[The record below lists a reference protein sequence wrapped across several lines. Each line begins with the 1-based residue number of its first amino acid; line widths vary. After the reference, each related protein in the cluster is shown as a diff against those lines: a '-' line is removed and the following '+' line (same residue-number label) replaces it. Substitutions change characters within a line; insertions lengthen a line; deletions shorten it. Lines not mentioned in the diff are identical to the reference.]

1 MSNQPPSPQGGNFR
15 PAESAKRTR
24 PAGPAGHSTSQSG
37 TVRLH
42 VFLARAGAGSR
53 RAMEAAIV
61 AGRVEVN
68 GEVVKTLGTRIDPS
82 REDVRLDGQPVGST
96 PQCRLVVAVHKPP
109 GVITT
114 ARDPEGRRTVLDL
127 LPADLREVRLY
138 PVGRL
143 DAPSEGLVILTNDGE
158 LAERL
163 MHPRYGHERE
173 YAVEVRGNPP
183 RDLAKRF
190 AEGISIGDP
199 RPARAEVRNLRQRR
213 GGATLRLVL
222 REGRNRQIRRMLG
235 AVGIK
240 VVTLRRLRVATV
252 RLGALAPGGV
262 RVLNAGQ
269 CAELQT
275 AVASPPSASGA
286 DPP

>member
-1 MSNQPPSPQGGNFR
+1 
-15 PAESAKRTR
+15 
-24 PAGPAGHSTSQSG
+24 
-37 TVRLH
+37 VRLH

-53 RAMEAAIV
+53 RAMEKAIE
-61 AGRVEVN
+61 AGRVQVD
-68 GEVVKTLGTRIDPS
+68 GQVVTTLGIRINPAQA
-82 REDVRLDGQPVGST
+82 EVRLDDQPISSSSE
-96 PQCRLVVAVHKPP
+96 CRLVVAVHKPP

-114 ARDPEGRRTVLDL
+114 VRDPEGRPTVLDL
-127 LPADLREVRLY
+127 LPADLRAARLY

-143 DAPSEGLVILTNDGE
+143 DAPSTGLVLLTNDGD

-183 RDLAKRF
+183 RDLVRRF
-190 AEGISIGDP
+190 AEGVSIGDP

-235 AVGIK
+235 AVGTK

-262 RVLNAGQ
+262 RVLNASQ
-269 CAELQT
+269 CAELQAAAAT
-275 AVASPPSASGA
+275 PPSAAAA
-286 DPP
+286 DPA

>member
-1 MSNQPPSPQGGNFR
+1 MSRRPPAPRGRSQR
-15 PAESAKRTR
+15 AAKPGTR
-24 PAGPAGHSTSQSG
+24 AGPDEPDSQSANRSES
-37 TVRLH
+37 VRLH

-53 RAMEAAIV
+53 RAMEKAIE
-61 AGRVEVN
+61 AGRVQVD
-68 GEVVKTLGTRIDPS
+68 GQVVTTLGIRINPALA
-82 REDVRLDGQPVGST
+82 EVRLDDQPVSSSSE
-96 PQCRLVVAVHKPP
+96 CRLVVAVHKPP

-114 ARDPEGRRTVLDL
+114 VRDPEGRRTVLDL
-127 LPADLREVRLY
+127 LPADLRAARLY

-143 DAPSEGLVILTNDGE
+143 DAPSTGLVLLTNDGD

-222 REGRNRQIRRMLG
+222 REGRNRQIRRMLS
-235 AVGIK
+235 AVGVQ

-269 CAELQT
+269 CAELQA
-275 AVASPPSASGA
+275 AVATPPSAAAA
-286 DPP
+286 DPA

>member
-1 MSNQPPSPQGGNFR
+1 
-15 PAESAKRTR
+15 
-24 PAGPAGHSTSQSG
+24 
-37 TVRLH
+37 
-42 VFLARAGAGSR
+42 
-53 RAMEAAIV
+53 METAIE
-61 AGRVEVN
+61 AGRVQVD
-68 GEVVKTLGTRIDPS
+68 GKVVQTLGTRIDPS
-82 REDVRLDGQPVGST
+82 RVDVRLDGQPISSS
-96 PQCRLVVAVHKPP
+96 PECRLVVAVHKPP

-114 ARDPEGRRTVLDL
+114 ARDPQGRRTVLDL

-143 DAPSEGLVILTNDGE
+143 DVPSQGLVLLTNDGE

-183 RDLAKRF
+183 RDLARRF

-222 REGRNRQIRRMLG
+222 REGRNRQIRRMLSV
-235 AVGIK
+235 VGTK
-240 VVTLRRLRVATV
+240 VVTLRRLRIATV
-252 RLGALAPGGV
+252 RLGGLAPGAS
-262 RVLNAGQ
+262 RMLNADQ
-269 CAELQT
+269 CAELQA

-286 DPP
+286 DRA

>member
-1 MSNQPPSPQGGNFR
+1 MAGRPSGPNGK
-15 PAESAKRTR
+15 SAHR
-24 PAGPAGHSTSQSG
+24 SE

-53 RAMEAAIV
+53 RAMEAAIL
-61 AGRVEVN
+61 AGRVQVD
-68 GEVVKTLGTRIDPS
+68 GQVVQTLGTRIDPS
-82 REDVRLDGQPVGST
+82 RVDVRLDGEPIST
-96 PQCRLVVAVHKPP
+96 LPDCRLVVAMHKPP

-114 ARDPEGRRTVLDL
+114 ARDPHGRPTVLDL

-143 DAPSEGLVILTNDGE
+143 DAPSEGLVLLTNDGD

-173 YAVEVRGNPP
+173 YAVELRGNPP
-183 RDLAKRF
+183 RDLPRLF
-190 AEGISIGDP
+190 AQGISIGDP

-235 AVGIK
+235 AVGTK

-252 RLGALAPGGV
+252 RLGALAPGAS
-262 RVLNAGQ
+262 RVLNADQ
-269 CAELQT
+269 CAELRD
-275 AVASPPSASGA
+275 AVASPPSAA
-286 DPP
+286 AAAPA